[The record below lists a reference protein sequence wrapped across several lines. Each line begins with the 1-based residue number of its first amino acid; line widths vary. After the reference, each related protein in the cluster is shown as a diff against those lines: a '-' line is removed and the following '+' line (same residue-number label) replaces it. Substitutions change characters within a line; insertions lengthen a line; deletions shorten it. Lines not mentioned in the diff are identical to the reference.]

1 MGTPLLQHRMRKL
14 GAFSMRNFSF
24 VILIGLLLA
33 SCGGQPSETLPTLA
47 ATPVTVQ
54 EATATTIP
62 TEAATQQ
69 PAQRA
74 TLPPTWTPSA
84 VPSQTSLRPT
94 NTAIPT
100 SAPIVTLEACAT
112 FTIDRDRSPGTF
124 VVGQPVQVYWSSV
137 QGASR
142 YRIVIQDEFE
152 TEIFAGYAVDATY
165 TFEPDQ
171 FEAGKR
177 YIWQVYPEDVLR
189 QQMCIAITGELWPG

>member
-1 MGTPLLQHRMRKL
+1 MYKP
-14 GAFSMRNFSF
+14 GAYSMRNFF
-24 VILIGLLLA
+24 FLLLMGLLVA
-33 SCGGQPSETLPTLA
+33 SCGGQSNEVLPTLA
-47 ATPVTVQ
+47 VTPVTIQ
-54 EATATTIP
+54 EVTATTAP
-62 TEAATQQ
+62 TEAATQP

-74 TLPPTWTPSA
+74 TLPPTWTPSPA
-84 VPSQTSLRPT
+84 PSQTSVPPT

-100 SAPIVTLEACAT
+100 SAPIATLAACAT

-124 VVGQPVQVYWSSV
+124 VVGQPVQVYWLPV
-137 QGASR
+137 QEASR

-189 QQMCIAITGELWPG
+189 QQMCIAISGELWPG